1 MGWIVRQ
8 KPEAGSQMSEGKGP
22 EALLLAEP
30 TRVRESDLRFSL
42 CRTEAADGT
51 CSTILN
57 KPGKI
62 LRMSFCKNK
71 ATKLLK
77 TQGRLRKTNSKR
89 TLDESVS

>member
-1 MGWIVRQ
+1 MF
-8 KPEAGSQMSEGKGP
+8 
-22 EALLLAEP
+22 AEP

-42 CRTEAADGT
+42 CRTEAADET
-51 CSTILN
+51 CSTMLD

-62 LRMSFCKNK
+62 LRMSFYKSK